1 MSDDSM
7 KTIGRYI
14 IEREIGRGGMAVV
27 YQAHDPQLDRAVAIK
42 LIRKGAFA
50 PEQLAMMME
59 RFRREAKA
67 LAKLNHPNIVKVLD
81 YGEYQNA
88 PYLVMEYIDG
98 VTLKSLKKPL
108 RLDVAVR
115 LLLPIG
121 EALAYIH
128 DQGLLHR
135 DIKPSNIMLTKDR
148 RVILTD
154 FGIAKWIEND
164 GGQVTLTG
172 TGIGIGTPE
181 YMAPEQGRGQRADG
195 SSDGYSLAVVFYELV
210 TGVKPYQGD
219 TPVDILIKQANDP
232 IPDPR
237 TINPKLPVA
246 VKRFLDRAM
255 AKRPGDRYPTM
266 NDFLRDFKEL
276 RLSPVGK
283 PAGQGKESRIR
294 NGDTGTDQ
302 IWTRF
307 ADDTRTGS
315 SIRLEK
321 SDIRKVRK
329 ATVGQSRPSQ
339 WSAREKKRTR
349 SVILAVSILMG
360 CIVWVSIR
368 FGFGNPS
375 DVATMTAPA
384 LEDSGEG
391 ESRPND
397 AARLTTVA
405 EETNDWESAIATA
418 LIRETITFSCQQ
430 ATELAGFSAET
441 TETAAQE
448 VSIPDHSAATRTAAS
463 QRAEASIRETS
474 EFLDR
479 QATELAD
486 ALSRITETANAAERI
501 RMTKEAAA
509 AGTAETERI
518 RLTELSAL
526 AETPEATATES
537 QFAKLRVGDTV
548 EFGRY
553 EQDNNFGNGPEAIE
567 WEVLEIE
574 DGSALI
580 VSRYGLDAKSY
591 HDIYTEIT
599 WERCTLRNWLNN
611 DFYDEAFNEAER
623 NQILS
628 TTVINPEN
636 STYGTSGGDS
646 TEDRVFLLSLADAR
660 RFYETD
666 RQRVLDATAYAKAND
681 VFISEDNGRTFWWL
695 RTPGQTRLYATGI
708 KSFGT
713 PDYNGVNVQF
723 PQGAIRPAIYLAM
736 DSNQD

>member
-1 MSDDSM
+1 M
-7 KTIGRYI
+7 
-14 IEREIGRGGMAVV
+14 
-27 YQAHDPQLDRAVAIK
+27 
-42 LIRKGAFA
+42 
-50 PEQLAMMME
+50 
-59 RFRREAKA
+59 
-67 LAKLNHPNIVKVLD
+67 NHPNIVKVLD

-237 TINPKLPVA
+237 MINPKLPVT

-255 AKRPGDRYPTM
+255 AKKPADRYPTM

-329 ATVGQSRPSQ
+329 ATVGQSRSPQ
-339 WSAREKKRTR
+339 GRAWEGKRTG
-349 SVILAVSILMG
+349 VIILAVSILMG
-360 CIVWVSIR
+360 CIVWAGIR
-368 FGFGNPS
+368 FGFRDSPGG
-375 DVATMTAPA
+375 ATMTAPA

-391 ESRPND
+391 EVRAEH
-397 AARLTTVA
+397 AARPTRIA
-405 EETNDWESAIATA
+405 EATNDWERTKS
-418 LIRETITFSCQQ
+418 
-430 ATELAGFSAET
+430 
-441 TETAAQE
+441 AAQE
-448 VSIPDHSAATRTAAS
+448 VSLPDHSAATQTAVS
-463 QRAEASIRETS
+463 QRSEESMRETS

-479 QATELAD
+479 QATELAA
-486 ALSRITETANAAERI
+486 ALSRITETAHAA
-501 RMTKEAAA
+501 
-509 AGTAETERI
+509 ERI
-518 RLTELSAL
+518 RLTEIRLPT
-526 AETPEATATES
+526 ETPEPTATERP
-537 QFAKLRVGDTV
+537 FAKLRVGDTI

-553 EQDNNFGNGPEAIE
+553 EQDNEFGNG
-567 WEVLEIE
+567 
-574 DGSALI
+574 
-580 VSRYGLDAKSY
+580 
-591 HDIYTEIT
+591 
-599 WERCTLRNWLNN
+599 
-611 DFYDEAFNEAER
+611 
-623 NQILS
+623 QI
-628 TTVINPEN
+628 
-636 STYGTSGGDS
+636 
-646 TEDRVFLLSLADAR
+646 
-660 RFYETD
+660 
-666 RQRVLDATAYAKAND
+666 
-681 VFISEDNGRTFWWL
+681 GR
-695 RTPGQTRLYATGI
+695 AH
-708 KSFGT
+708 
-713 PDYNGVNVQF
+713 V
-723 PQGAIRPAIYLAM
+723 
-736 DSNQD
+736 

>member
-27 YQAHDPQLDRAVAIK
+27 YQAHDPQLDRVVAIK
-42 LIRKGAFA
+42 LIRKSAFP
-50 PEQLAMMME
+50 PEQLAPMTE

-67 LAKLNHPNIVKVLD
+67 LAKLNHPNIVKALD
-81 YGEYQNA
+81 YGVHEDA

-98 VTLKSLKKPL
+98 VTLKDVKKPL

-128 DQGLLHR
+128 EQGLLHR
-135 DIKPSNIMLTKDR
+135 DVKPSNIMLTKDR

-237 TINPKLPVA
+237 MINPKLPVT

-255 AKRPGDRYPTM
+255 AKKPADRYPTM

-276 RLSPVGK
+276 RLSPIGK

-329 ATVGQSRPSQ
+329 ATVGQSHFPQGR
-339 WSAREKKRTR
+339 AREGKRTG
-349 SVILAVSILMG
+349 VIILAVSILMG
-360 CIVWVSIR
+360 CIVWAGIR
-368 FGFGNPS
+368 FGFGDSPGG
-375 DVATMTAPA
+375 ATMTAPA

-391 ESRPND
+391 EVRPEH
-397 AARLTTVA
+397 AARPTRVA
-405 EETNDWESAIATA
+405 EATNDWERTKS
-418 LIRETITFSCQQ
+418 
-430 ATELAGFSAET
+430 
-441 TETAAQE
+441 AAQE
-448 VSIPDHSAATRTAAS
+448 VSLPNHSAATQTAVS
-463 QRAEASIRETS
+463 QRSEESMRETS

-479 QATELAD
+479 QATELAA

-501 RMTKEAAA
+501 R
-509 AGTAETERI
+509 
-518 RLTELSAL
+518 LTEISLPT
-526 AETPEATATES
+526 ETPEPTATERP
-537 QFAKLRVGDTV
+537 FAKLRVGDTI

-553 EQDNNFGNGPEAIE
+553 EQDNEFGNGPEAIE
-567 WEVLEIE
+567 WEVLEIK

-611 DFYDEAFNEAER
+611 DFYDEAFNEAEK

-736 DSNQD
+736 DSNQE